1 MATVGQV
8 RVRPPKN
15 PPFSHPPSTA
25 QLDRAEAPKNGRAK
39 CPELAE
45 MSLGTSRKSAFHRR
59 KSGLALR
66 WDVAKKGYKTN
77 PNNVVRLP
85 YCHQLLLLII
95 TIIII
100 Y

>member
-66 WDVAKKGYKTN
+66 WDVAKKRIQDQPK
-77 PNNVVRLP
+77 
-85 YCHQLLLLII
+85 
-95 TIIII
+95 
-100 Y
+100 